1 MQEILELLS
10 NMKPGVDFAEQTNMI
25 EDGVL
30 TSMDVLMLVSALE
43 EEFDV
48 EIGLKEVIPANFCSA
63 EAIFNLVQR
72 LQDED

>member
-1 MQEILELLS
+1 MQKIIEILS
-10 NMKPGVDFAEQTNMI
+10 DMKPGVDFAEQYNMI
-25 EDGVL
+25 EDGIL
-30 TSMDVLMLVSALE
+30 TSMDVLMLVSELE